1 MSRDAA
7 ALARLAERA
16 AARAAAFLLDAR
28 RPDPAEWTAKGHHDY
43 VTAIDQG
50 AEERIR
56 ETLLRAEPSSRVM
69 GEEISPDA
77 AAMDGLVW
85 VVDPLDG
92 TTNFLHGHPMWCVS
106 IGAAIDGELVAGT
119 VFHATAHRRYTA
131 WQGGG
136 AWAGGE
142 RMQVSTI
149 RDPGQALIGTGFP
162 FKHPD
167 QIPAY
172 LPQMASVLSATAG
185 VRRGGSAAL
194 DLVDV
199 ALGRFEAFWELML
212 APWDMAAGIVLVREA
227 GGVVTDFDGRDI
239 GVEHSGVVAGSPA
252 MAAWLREVVGHM
264 S

>member
-16 AARAAAFLLDAR
+16 AARAAAFLLDAP
-28 RPDPAEWTAKGHHDY
+28 RPDPAQWAAKGHHDY

-56 ETLLRAEPSSRVM
+56 ETLLRAEPSSRVL
-69 GEEISPDA
+69 GEEMSPDA
-77 AAMDGLVW
+77 VPMDGLVW

-92 TTNFLHGHPMWCVS
+92 TTNFLHGHLMWGVS
-106 IGAAIDGELVAGT
+106 IAAALDGELVAGT
-119 VFHATAHRRYTA
+119 VFHAPAHRRYTA

-136 AWAGGE
+136 AWAGAE
-142 RMQVSTI
+142 RMRVSAIET
-149 RDPGQALIGTGFP
+149 PAQALIGTGFP
-162 FKHPD
+162 FKHPE
-167 QIPAY
+167 QIPHY
-172 LPQMASVLSATAG
+172 LPQMAAVLAATAG

-199 ALGRFEAFWELML
+199 ALGRFEGFWELML

-227 GGVVTDFDGRDI
+227 GGVVTDLTGRDI
-239 GVEHSGVVAGSPA
+239 GVEHTGVVAGSRA
-252 MAAWLREVVGHM
+252 MAGWLREVVGRE